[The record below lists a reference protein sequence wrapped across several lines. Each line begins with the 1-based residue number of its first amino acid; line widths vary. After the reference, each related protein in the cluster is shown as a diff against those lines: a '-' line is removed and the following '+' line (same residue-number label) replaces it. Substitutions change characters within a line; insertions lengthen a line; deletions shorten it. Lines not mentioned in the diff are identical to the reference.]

1 MEAMGITSGRN
12 QHFYAQASVMTLP
25 VDPARYLAFL
35 GVMAV
40 MAVTPGPA
48 NLFSIATGAQ
58 RGKGAALVGVAGMNS
73 ATLVW
78 FAAAALGLGALI
90 LAFPQVFHLLAFG
103 GAAYIAWL
111 GLKSLR
117 GAFAKDAEPG
127 HGAFRQGKS
136 GFLDGFA
143 VQIANPKAIL
153 FFTAV
158 LPPFLDPSRPLP
170 AQLAMFACATLTLD
184 ILAMSAYGVGG
195 AALAAKMNE
204 PRFRRG
210 FSIVVGL
217 LLLTAAVMMA
227 LKAGGA

>member
-1 MEAMGITSGRN
+1 MD
-12 QHFYAQASVMTLP
+12 LP
-25 VDPARYLAFL
+25 VDPARYAAFL

-48 NLFSIATGAQ
+48 NLFAIATGAQ
-58 RGKGAALVGVAGMNS
+58 KGKAAALVGVVGMNC

-90 LAFPQVFHLLAFG
+90 LAFPQVFHLLAYG

-111 GLKSLR
+111 GLKSLK
-117 GAFAKDAEPG
+117 GAFQKDAEPG
-127 HGAFRQGKS
+127 HGTFKQGKS
-136 GFLDGFA
+136 AFRDGFT

-158 LPPFLDPSRPLP
+158 LPPFLDPGRPLP
-170 AQLAMFACATLTLD
+170 AQLAAFACATLTLD
-184 ILAMSAYGVGG
+184 ILAMSAYGLGG
-195 AALAAKMNE
+195 AALASKMTQ

-210 FSIVVGL
+210 FSICVGL
-217 LLLTAAVMMA
+217 LLLSAAVLMA
-227 LKAGGA
+227 TKA

>member
-1 MEAMGITSGRN
+1 MD
-12 QHFYAQASVMTLP
+12 LP
-25 VDPARYLAFL
+25 VDPARYAAFL

-48 NLFSIATGAQ
+48 NLFAIATGAQ
-58 RGKGAALVGVAGMNS
+58 KGKAAALIGVVGMNS

-78 FAAAALGLGALI
+78 FGAAALGLGALI
-90 LAFPQVFHLLAFG
+90 LAFPQVFHLLAYA

-111 GLKSLR
+111 GLKSLV
-117 GAFAKDAEPG
+117 GAFQKDAEPG

-136 GFLDGFA
+136 AFVDGFT

-158 LPPFLDPSRPLP
+158 MPPFLDPTRPLA

-184 ILAMSAYGVGG
+184 VLAMSAYGLGG
-195 AALAAKMNE
+195 AAIASRMTE

-210 FSIVVGL
+210 FSVCVGL
-217 LLLTAAVMMA
+217 LLLGAALLMA
-227 LKAGGA
+227 TKA

>member
-1 MEAMGITSGRN
+1 LLRRRARSRFDLAM
-12 QHFYAQASVMTLP
+12 ALP
-25 VDPARYLAFL
+25 VDPARYGAFL

-48 NLFSIATGAQ
+48 NLFAIATGAQ
-58 RGKGAALVGVAGMNS
+58 KGKAAALTGVVGMNS

-78 FAAAALGLGALI
+78 FGAAALGLGALI
-90 LAFPQVFHLLAFG
+90 LALPEAFHLLAYA

-111 GLKSLR
+111 GLKALA
-117 GAFAKDAEPG
+117 GAIRNDAEPG

-136 GFLDGFA
+136 AFLDGFT

-158 LPPFLDPSRPLP
+158 LPPFLDPQRPLAP
-170 AQLAMFACATLTLD
+170 QLALFACGTIGLD
-184 ILAMSAYGVGG
+184 LVAMSSYGLGG
-195 AALAAKMNE
+195 AALAARMTE

-210 FSIVVGL
+210 FSVVVGL
-217 LLLTAAVMMA
+217 LLLTASVLMA
-227 LKAGGA
+227 TKK